1 MILVT
6 YNVQRI
12 EKHSYIEFIFMNYYY
27 FVKAVSSEDIY
38 IIFSLLVPS

>member
-6 YNVQRI
+6 YSGQRI

-27 FVKAVSSEDIY
+27 FVKEV
-38 IIFSLLVPS
+38 FK